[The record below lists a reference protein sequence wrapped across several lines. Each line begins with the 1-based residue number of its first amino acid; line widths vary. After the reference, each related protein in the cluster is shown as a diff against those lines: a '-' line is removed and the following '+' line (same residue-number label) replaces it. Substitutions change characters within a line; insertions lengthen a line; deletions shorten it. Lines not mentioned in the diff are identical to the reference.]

1 MDSTLY
7 EKDILLWVEDT
18 VSKLRNQDFENLDL
32 KNLIEEIRHLQK
44 LGTKA

>member
-7 EKDILLWVEDT
+7 EKDILQWVEDT